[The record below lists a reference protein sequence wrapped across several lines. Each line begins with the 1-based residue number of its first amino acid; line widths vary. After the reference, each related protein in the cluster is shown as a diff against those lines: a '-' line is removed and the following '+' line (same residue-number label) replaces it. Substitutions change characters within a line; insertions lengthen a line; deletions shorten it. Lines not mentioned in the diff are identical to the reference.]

1 MKVRG
6 IGFLAIGALALGI
19 PLSVAHP
26 GPARAATAPLIIVM
40 MENHGYSQV
49 IGNSKMP
56 YFNALWN
63 EGKNK
68 TGPVTDY
75 LQMYAVS
82 HPSLPNYLAIASGYT
97 QHKPGTDTITVGQIP
112 AKSVWDQLTAAGV
125 SWRVFQE
132 GMPSTCFNGI
142 TYNSTATD
150 GQYALKHNPATPF
163 GPVYASAE
171 CQHVVPLTALST
183 SSLPQVS
190 FVTPNL
196 CDDDHG
202 FPSGDPFTNCV
213 TGTPGLLTRGD
224 AWLKS
229 HLTAWTKA
237 GADVLV
243 TWDEGAGTVHGGG
256 QIAALLTGPGVPAGQ
271 NSTLFTHYSVL
282 AGIEKKYGLTLL
294 GNAATASPVPLP

>member
-1 MKVRG
+1 MKLRG
-6 IGFLAIGALALGI
+6 INALVIAALALGI
-19 PLSVAHP
+19 PLSVTYQGTAQ
-26 GPARAATAPLIIVM
+26 AASAPLIIVM

-49 IGNSKMP
+49 IGNAKMP
-56 YFNALWN
+56 YFNTVWN

-97 QHKPGTDTITVGQIP
+97 QRKSGTDGITAGQI
-112 AKSVWDQLTAAGV
+112 AARSLWDQLTAAGV
-125 SWRVFQE
+125 SWKVFAE
-132 GMPSTCFNGI
+132 GMPSACFSGV
-142 TYNSTATD
+142 TYNSSATN
-150 GQYALKHNPATPF
+150 GEYALKHNPATPF
-163 GPVYASAE
+163 APVYTSAE
-171 CQHVVPLTALST
+171 CRNVVPLSALNT
-183 SSLPQVS
+183 SALPAVS

-202 FPSGDPFTNCV
+202 LTSGNPFTNCV

-237 GADVLV
+237 GADVLI
-243 TWDEGAGTVHGGG
+243 TWDEGGGTVQGGG
-256 QIAALLTGPGVPAGQ
+256 QIAALMTGPGVTAGQ

-282 AGIEKKYGLTLL
+282 AGLEKKYGLARL
-294 GNAATASPVPLP
+294 GNAAAASPVPLP